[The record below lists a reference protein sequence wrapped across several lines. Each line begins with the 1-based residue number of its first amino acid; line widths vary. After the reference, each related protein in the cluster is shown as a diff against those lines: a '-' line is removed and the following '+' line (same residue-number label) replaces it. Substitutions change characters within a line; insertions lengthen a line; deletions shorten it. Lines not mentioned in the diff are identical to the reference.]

1 MDKFKELQEQHQVT
15 PKEENPFLSKTP
27 SLVFNEDQS
36 ENVNVDLSVTE
47 PDQSP
52 VLPQALEPEVIDN
65 KVQPDTPPTDHE
77 GEE

>member
-47 PDQSP
+47 PDQPP
-52 VLPQALEPEVIDN
+52 VLPLEPEVIDN
-65 KVQPDTPPTDHE
+65 QVQPDTPPTDHE